1 MTPASNLAAV
11 LADVARNLPADQLE
25 LAATALE
32 HLDAPGPA
40 TLHTLRNS
48 VPTEPFR
55 ATMERLAV
63 AWGKSPELGG
73 AGVALAL
80 RAASAGYRGA
90 LSESQVEAVWTGPDG
105 DVDVRLTYA
114 VLIEVIR
121 AATRSL
127 ILVSFAAYRMEE
139 VTEALRDAAR
149 RGVEVRLVLDGGTA
163 AARAFEASERISL
176 YTWPP
181 TLLPEHD
188 PQHASLHAK
197 AAIADDRLALVTSA
211 NLTEYALDRN
221 MELGLLVRGGA
232 VPKLLAGHFDGLIGR
247 GVLVKL

>member
-1 MTPASNLAAV
+1 MLAG
-11 LADVARNLPADQLE
+11 VARTLPADQLE
-25 LAATALE
+25 LAAAALE
-32 HLDAPGPA
+32 RLDAPGPA
-40 TLHTLRNS
+40 TLHTLRHL

-63 AWGKSPELGG
+63 AWGSFPELAG
-73 AGVALAL
+73 ASIALAL
-80 RAASAGYRGA
+80 RAAGASYRGA
-90 LSESQVEAVWTGPDG
+90 LAESQVEAVWTGPDG

-121 AATRSL
+121 AATRRL
-127 ILVSFAAYRMEE
+127 VLVSFAAYRIEE

-149 RGVEVRLVLDGGTA
+149 RGVEVRLVLDGGTE
-163 AARAFEASERISL
+163 AARAFEASERITR

-181 TLLPEHD
+181 TLLPEHN

-197 AAIADDRLALVTSA
+197 AAIADDRLAFVTSA

-221 MELGLLVRGGA
+221 MELGLLVRGGN
-232 VPKLLAGHFDGLIGR
+232 VPRLLADHFAGLIDR
-247 GVLVKL
+247 GVLVKT